1 MKKEITGKELLK
13 RKSIH
18 FTETLTIKKKNKSKK
33 SIIKSSLRIIFGKKK
48 KTFLKDSP
56 KNLSFWSSERDEET
70 ENAIIKIIFV

>member
-33 SIIKSSLRIIFGKKK
+33 SIIKSSLRIIFGMKK
-48 KTFLKDSP
+48 KTFLKKRQSKKKTVQKTDHFDLL
-56 KNLSFWSSERDEET
+56 KEMKRL
-70 ENAIIKIIFV
+70 KML

>member
-33 SIIKSSLRIIFGKKK
+33 SIIKSSLRIIFGMKK

-56 KNLSFWSSERDEET
+56 KNWSFWSSERDEET
-70 ENAIIKIIFV
+70 EML

>member
-33 SIIKSSLRIIFGKKK
+33 SIIKSSLRIIFGMKK
-48 KTFLKDSP
+48 KTFLKKKTVQKEDSP
-56 KNLSFWSSERDEET
+56 KN
-70 ENAIIKIIFV
+70 

>member
-33 SIIKSSLRIIFGKKK
+33 SIIKSSFRIIFGKKK

-56 KNLSFWSSERDEET
+56 KNWSFWSSERDEET

>member
-56 KNLSFWSSERDEET
+56 KN
-70 ENAIIKIIFV
+70 